1 MGLVRVLIV
10 GNGTLRIPILEEV
23 PKVNLGDYTV
33 LFETKVAV
41 AQLIPLLLRHA
52 LRQSMPKG
60 GMSIRNDG
68 IMITRTVG
76 LSDTLI

>member
-23 PKVNLGDYTV
+23 PKVNLGGYTV

-41 AQLIPLLLRHA
+41 AQLIPLLFEACVEASYAQRGH
-52 LRQSMPKG
+52 
-60 GMSIRNDG
+60 
-68 IMITRTVG
+68 V
-76 LSDTLI
+76 DTK